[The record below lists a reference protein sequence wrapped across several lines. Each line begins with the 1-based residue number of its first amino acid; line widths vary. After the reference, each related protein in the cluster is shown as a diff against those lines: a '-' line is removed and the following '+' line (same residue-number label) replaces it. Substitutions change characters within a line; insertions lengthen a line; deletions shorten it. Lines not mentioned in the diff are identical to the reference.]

1 MTVSSVHVSP
11 PSGEHPV
18 VTTPSAIAA
27 TRIASTASRGP
38 AVFWTTMLFLYGA
51 IVMFIP
57 IRRYALPIP
66 LPFALEPYRAIIV
79 FLLIAVAVALM
90 RRKSFRWQPVVWAGP
105 IAIFLWTMLASMMF
119 SSEYLAETELIW
131 TGLSNL
137 LQLALLTATAAIV
150 RQMLTT
156 ERIVMA
162 FLQFIVIAG
171 VVVGI
176 FALIE
181 RVTRTNVFL
190 LLGNFLPLTVM
201 REAEEAVRSGGAR
214 SYASAQH
221 PIALAVLFCMI
232 IPLAIYLMRFSPW
245 PRNPVNRRVF
255 YAIALGFLLLGLLTT
270 ISRTATVT
278 LGVMLV
284 VTLILRPRLGGIL
297 LAAAVPLAVIA
308 AMVLP
313 KLVETMIL
321 SFLDTDSLIA
331 SQLTSVGMAGQGR
344 LADLE
349 PALQEA
355 AASPFFGTGL
365 GSRIVE
371 GDNANAYILDNQWLG
386 TLMETGVLGVIGLIA
401 LFVWPAIRM
410 LSFSFRS
417 GAAESRV
424 FLTFAIAIA
433 AVGYTTAMFLYDS
446 FAFMQ
451 TLLMLMMLYAI
462 AAWAMTATSDA
473 PSLPP
478 LSTLPAPMP
487 GPR

>member
-1 MTVSSVHVSP
+1 
-11 PSGEHPV
+11 V
-18 VTTPSAIAA
+18 VTAPSVIAA
-27 TRIASTASRGP
+27 PNPGSTAERRP
-38 AVFWTTMLFLYGA
+38 TVFWTTMLFLYAA

-79 FLLIAVAVALM
+79 VLLLGLIVAAV
-90 RRKSFRWQPVVWAGP
+90 RRKHFRWQPVVWGWP

-119 SSEYLAETELIW
+119 SSESLTETELIG

-137 LQLALLTATAAIV
+137 LQLSLLTATIVLV
-150 RQMLTT
+150 RQLLTT

-162 FLQFIVIAG
+162 LLQFIVFAG

-176 FALIE
+176 LAFVE

-190 LLGNFLPLTVM
+190 LLGNFLPLSLI
-201 REAEEAVRSGGAR
+201 RDAEEAVRSGGAR
-214 SYASAQH
+214 SYGSAQH

-245 PRNPVNRRVF
+245 PRNPINRRVV
-255 YAIALGFLLLGLLTT
+255 YSIAVGFLLLGLLTT

-278 LGVMLV
+278 IGVMLL
-284 VTLILRPRLGGIL
+284 VTLILRPRLGAIL
-297 LAAAVPLAVIA
+297 LAAAIPLAVIA

-313 KLVETMIL
+313 KLVESMIL
-321 SFLDTDSLIA
+321 SLLDTESLIA
-331 SQLTSVGMAGQGR
+331 SQMTSIGMAGQGR
-344 LADLE
+344 LADLA
-349 PALQEA
+349 PALAEVAQ
-355 AASPFFGTGL
+355 SPFFGTGL

-371 GDNANAYILDNQWLG
+371 GENANAYILDNQWLG
-386 TLMETGVLGVIGLIA
+386 TLMETGVLGVIGLVA

-417 GAAESRV
+417 GAAPSRA
-424 FLTFAIAIA
+424 FLTFAIAIS
-433 AVGYTTAMFLYDS
+433 AVGYATSMFLYDS

-451 TLLMLMMLYAI
+451 TLLVLAMLYAI
-462 AAWAMTATSDA
+462 AAWAMTAKSDERSLDFA
-473 PSLPP
+473 PAVPVQ
-478 LSTLPAPMP
+478 AV
-487 GPR
+487 GAR